1 MMAPQIMVG
10 GIYNEDLKGLL
21 VTHVIEKYEDH
32 LKLNLSLNSV
42 IEKLK
47 LLDLN
52 FICVFHYF
60 YVW

>member
-1 MMAPQIMVG
+1 M
-10 GIYNEDLKGLL
+10 
-21 VTHVIEKYEDH
+21 THVLKKHEDH

-52 FICVFHYF
+52 FVCVFHCF